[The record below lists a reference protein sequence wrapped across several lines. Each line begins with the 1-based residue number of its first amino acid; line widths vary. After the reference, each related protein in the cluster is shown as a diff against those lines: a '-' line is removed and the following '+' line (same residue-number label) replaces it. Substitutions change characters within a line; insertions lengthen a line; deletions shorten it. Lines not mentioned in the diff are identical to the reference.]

1 MVRALYREVLRLR
14 DMRRLLFVVILAACS
29 HAKPSGPAWPEM
41 AKTEP
46 EDDGGES
53 IAPHES
59 IAAVIEKSDEPEEKK
74 AEPEADK
81 PAETPDATDD
91 KAAPA
96 NVPPPPSTDDPVN
109 TEEIIIEIDDD

>member
-1 MVRALYREVLRLR
+1 
-14 DMRRLLFVVILAACS
+14 MRRLLFVVIALAGACS

-59 IAAVIEKSDEPEEKK
+59 IAAVVEKSEKPEEKRP
-74 AEPEADK
+74 EPEADK
-81 PAETPDATDD
+81 PAATPASADET
-91 KAAPA
+91 AAPTEA
-96 NVPPPPSTDDPVN
+96 PPPPTTDDVIN